1 MFSPPL
7 DILLIFTLTT
17 PTVGWVSTKIR
28 LKSLCGVYAV
38 IGLAASGYE
47 IYKLSSHAFSEPVL
61 IPLEAMPFESC
72 LRIDGLSIF
81 MASIFIFLS
90 FFAALYS
97 IRYMERD
104 SGTTLYYTLLLA
116 MICGLLGA
124 VFSGD
129 FFTLFVFWEL
139 MCITSYMLVAF
150 RKHHWEPIEAG
161 LKYLVMSSAGSAT
174 ILLGLSIL
182 YGLTGTLNFTGLATV
197 ATRMSNIW
205 CSISLILLIVG
216 FGVKASIFPFH
227 TWLPDAHPAAPTP
240 ISALLSG
247 IVIKAGFYAILRSLF
262 TFFPP
267 ANFSWQTAL
276 AVISILT
283 MSFGNL
289 AALLQDDI
297 KRLLAYSSIAQIGYI
312 FFAISAAASPSALT
326 MGLTAALLHVLNH
339 ALMKGLL
346 FLCAGAF
353 IYRAGTRS
361 LKELAGIGH
370 KMPLTAIAFTI
381 GALAISGIPSLNGFV
396 SELMIVYAG
405 IQANMPFYTAILL
418 INILLGFAYY
428 LRLIKMIIWSTPS
441 KGLDKVKEAPIL
453 MLASILALTI
463 TCILIGVYPA
473 PFIEVS
479 SKAAN
484 ALIGSLK

>member
-7 DILLIFTLTT
+7 DILLIFALTT
-17 PTVGWVSTKIR
+17 PIIGWISTKIK

-38 IGLAASGYE
+38 IGLAASGHE
-47 IYKLSSHAFSEPVL
+47 IYKLFSRVFTKPEL
-61 IPLEAMPFESC
+61 IPIKAGPFESC

-81 MASIFIFLS
+81 MASIFILLGFL
-90 FFAALYS
+90 AALYS
-97 IRYMERD
+97 IRYMEKD
-104 SGTTLYYTLLLA
+104 SGVTLYYTLLLI
-116 MICGLLGA
+116 MICGLLGV

-150 RKHHWEPIEAG
+150 RKQHWEPIEAG
-161 LKYLVMSSAGSAT
+161 LKYLVISSAGSAT

-182 YGLTGTLNFTGLATV
+182 YGLAGTLNFAELATI
-197 ATRMSNIW
+197 ATQMSNIW
-205 CSISLILLIVG
+205 CSISLIFIIAG
-216 FGVKASIFPFH
+216 FGVKAAIFPFH

-247 IVIKAGFYAILRSLF
+247 IVIKAGVYAILRSLF
-262 TFFPP
+262 TVFPP
-267 ANFSWQTAL
+267 VNFSWQTAI
-276 AVISILT
+276 AIISILT

-297 KRLLAYSSIAQIGYI
+297 KRLLAYSSIAQMGYI
-312 FFAISAAASPSALT
+312 FFAISTAANPTALT
-326 MGLTAALLHVLNH
+326 IGLTAALLHVLNH

-370 KMPLTAIAFTI
+370 KMPVTAIAFTI
-381 GALAISGIPSLNGFV
+381 GALAISGLPSLNGFV

-405 IQANMPFYTAILL
+405 IQANMPIYTAIFL

-428 LRLIKMIIWSTPS
+428 LRLIKIIVWSTPN
-441 KGLDKVKEAPIL
+441 KKLNGIKDAPLLILVPIL
-453 MLASILALTI
+453 VLTLA
-463 TCILIGVYPA
+463 CILIGVYPA
-473 PFIEVS
+473 PFIETASRAV
-479 SKAAN
+479 KA
-484 ALIGSLK
+484 LTGSF

>member
-7 DILLIFTLTT
+7 DILLIFALTT
-17 PTVGWVSTKIR
+17 PIIGWISTKIK

-47 IYKLSSHAFSEPVL
+47 IYKLSSRVFTKPEL
-61 IPLEAMPFESC
+61 IPIKAEPFESC
-72 LRIDGLSIF
+72 LRIDGLGIF
-81 MASIFIFLS
+81 MASIFILLG
-90 FFAALYS
+90 FFATLYS
-97 IRYMERD
+97 IRYMEKD
-104 SGTTLYYTLLLA
+104 SGVTLYYTLLLT
-116 MICGLLGA
+116 MICGLLGV

-150 RKHHWEPIEAG
+150 RKQHWEPIEAG
-161 LKYLVMSSAGSAT
+161 LKYLVISSAGNAT

-182 YGLTGTLNFTGLATV
+182 YGLTGTLNFIELAAI
-197 ATRMSNIW
+197 ATQMSNIW
-205 CSISLILLIVG
+205 CGISLIFIIAG
-216 FGVKASIFPFH
+216 FGVKAAIFPFH
-227 TWLPDAHPAAPTP
+227 TWLPDAHPAAPTS

-247 IVIKAGFYAILRSLF
+247 IVIKAGVYAILRSLF
-262 TFFPP
+262 MIFLP
-267 ANFSWQTAL
+267 ANFSWQTAI
-276 AVISILT
+276 VIISVLT

-297 KRLLAYSSIAQIGYI
+297 KRLLAYSSIAQMGYI
-312 FFAISAAASPSALT
+312 FFAISTAANPSALT
-326 MGLTAALLHVLNH
+326 TGLTAALLHVLNH

-370 KMPLTAIAFTI
+370 KMPATAIAFTV
-381 GALAISGIPSLNGFV
+381 GALAISGLPSLNGFV

-405 IQANMPFYTAILL
+405 IQANMPVSTAIFL
-418 INILLGFAYY
+418 INILVGFAYY
-428 LRLIKMIIWSTPS
+428 LRLIKIIVWSTPS
-441 KGLDKVKEAPIL
+441 ETFDKIRDAPLL
-453 MLASILALTI
+453 MLVPILALTI
-463 TCILIGVYPA
+463 TCIMIGVYPS
-473 PFIEVS
+473 PFIETAR
-479 SKAAN
+479 KAAN
-484 ALIGSLK
+484 ALIGSF

>member
-7 DILLIFTLTT
+7 DILLIFALTT
-17 PTVGWVSTKIR
+17 PIIGWISTKIK
-28 LKSLCGVYAV
+28 LKGLCGVYAV

-47 IYKLSSHAFSEPVL
+47 IYKLFSRVFTKPEL
-61 IPLEAMPFESC
+61 IPIKAGPFESC

-81 MASIFIFLS
+81 MASIFILLG
-90 FFAALYS
+90 FFATLYS

-104 SGTTLYYTLLLA
+104 SGVTLYYTLLLI
-116 MICGLLGA
+116 MICGLLGV

-139 MCITSYMLVAF
+139 MCITSYVLVAF
-150 RKHHWEPIEAG
+150 RKQHWEPIEAG
-161 LKYLVMSSAGSAT
+161 LKYLVISSAGSAT

-182 YGLTGTLNFTGLATV
+182 YGLAGTLNFIELATI
-197 ATRMSNIW
+197 APQMSNIW
-205 CSISLILLIVG
+205 CSISLIFIIAG
-216 FGVKASIFPFH
+216 FGVKAAMFPFH
-227 TWLPDAHPAAPTP
+227 TWLPDAHPAAPAP

-247 IVIKAGFYAILRSLF
+247 IVIKAGVYAILRSLF
-262 TFFPP
+262 TVFPP
-267 ANFSWQTAL
+267 VNFSWQTAI
-276 AVISILT
+276 AIISILT

-297 KRLLAYSSIAQIGYI
+297 KRLLAYSSIAQMGYI
-312 FFAISAAASPSALT
+312 FFAISTAANPSALT
-326 MGLTAALLHVLNH
+326 IGLTAALLHVLNH

-370 KMPLTAIAFTI
+370 KMPVTAIAFTI
-381 GALAISGIPSLNGFV
+381 GALAISGLPLLNGFV

-405 IQANMPFYTAILL
+405 IQANMPIYTAIFL

-428 LRLIKMIIWSTPS
+428 LRLIKIIVWSTPS
-441 KGLDKVKEAPIL
+441 KTLDKIRDAPLL
-453 MLASILALTI
+453 MLVPILALTI
-463 TCILIGVYPA
+463 TCIMIGVYPS
-473 PFIEVS
+473 PFIEAAR
-479 SKAAN
+479 KAAN
-484 ALIGSLK
+484 ALISS

>member
-7 DILLIFTLTT
+7 DILLIFALTT
-17 PTVGWVSTKIR
+17 PINGWISTKIK

-47 IYKLSSHAFSEPVL
+47 IYKLFSRVFTKSEL
-61 IPLEAMPFESC
+61 IPIKAGSFESC
-72 LRIDGLSIF
+72 LRIDSLSIF
-81 MASIFIFLS
+81 MASIFILLG

-97 IRYMERD
+97 IRYMEKD
-104 SGTTLYYTLLLA
+104 SGVTLYYTLLLI
-116 MICGLLGA
+116 MICGLLGV

-150 RKHHWEPIEAG
+150 RKQHWEPIEAG
-161 LKYLVMSSAGSAT
+161 LKYLVISSAGSAT

-182 YGLTGTLNFTGLATV
+182 YGLAGTLNFVELAAI
-197 ATRMSNIW
+197 ATEMSNIW
-205 CSISLILLIVG
+205 CGISLIFILAG
-216 FGVKASIFPFH
+216 FGVKAAIFPFH

-247 IVIKAGFYAILRSLF
+247 IVIKAGVYAILRSLF
-262 TFFPP
+262 MIFLPV
-267 ANFSWQTAL
+267 NFSWQTAI
-276 AVISILT
+276 VIISVLT

-297 KRLLAYSSIAQIGYI
+297 KRLLAYSSIAQMGYI
-312 FFAISAAASPSALT
+312 FFAISTAANPSALT
-326 MGLTAALLHVLNH
+326 IGLTAALLHVLNH

-370 KMPLTAIAFTI
+370 KMPATAIAFTV
-381 GALAISGIPSLNGFV
+381 GALAISGLPSLNGFV

-405 IQANMPFYTAILL
+405 IQANMPVSTAIFL
-418 INILLGFAYY
+418 INILVGFAYY
-428 LRLIKMIIWSTPS
+428 LRLIKIIVWSTPS
-441 KGLDKVKEAPIL
+441 ETFDKIRDAPLL
-453 MLASILALTI
+453 MLVPILALTI
-463 TCILIGVYPA
+463 TCIMIGVYPS
-473 PFIEVS
+473 PFIEAAR
-479 SKAAN
+479 KAAN
-484 ALIGSLK
+484 ALIGSF

>member
-7 DILLIFTLTT
+7 DILLIFALTT
-17 PTVGWVSTKIR
+17 PIIGWISTKIK

-47 IYKLSSHAFSEPVL
+47 IYKLFSRVFTKPEL
-61 IPLEAMPFESC
+61 IPIKAGPFESC

-81 MASIFIFLS
+81 MASIFILLG
-90 FFAALYS
+90 FFATLYS

-104 SGTTLYYTLLLA
+104 SGVTLYYTLLLI
-116 MICGLLGA
+116 MICGLLGV

-150 RKHHWEPIEAG
+150 RKQHWEPIEAG
-161 LKYLVMSSAGSAT
+161 LKYLVISSAGSAT

-182 YGLTGTLNFTGLATV
+182 YGLAGTLNFIELATI
-197 ATRMSNIW
+197 APQMSNIW
-205 CSISLILLIVG
+205 CGISLIFIIAG
-216 FGVKASIFPFH
+216 FGVKAAIFPFH

-247 IVIKAGFYAILRSLF
+247 IVIKAGVYAILRSLF
-262 TFFPP
+262 MIFLPV
-267 ANFSWQTAL
+267 NFSWQTAI
-276 AVISILT
+276 AIISILT

-297 KRLLAYSSIAQIGYI
+297 KRLLAYSSIAQMGYI
-312 FFAISAAASPSALT
+312 FFAISTAANPSALT
-326 MGLTAALLHVLNH
+326 TGLTAALLHVLNH

-370 KMPLTAIAFTI
+370 KMPVTAIAFTV
-381 GALAISGIPSLNGFV
+381 GALAISGLPPLNGFV

-405 IQANMPFYTAILL
+405 IQANMPIYTAIFL

-428 LRLIKMIIWSTPS
+428 LRLIKIIVWSTPS
-441 KGLDKVKEAPIL
+441 KILDKVRDAPLL
-453 MLASILALTI
+453 MLVPILALTI
-463 TCILIGVYPA
+463 TCIMIGVYPS
-473 PFIEVS
+473 PFIEVAR
-479 SKAAN
+479 KAAN
-484 ALIGSLK
+484 ALISSF